1 MKDRSEL
8 LALLLPLAALTWV
21 LVHGG
26 QLSGVPEP
34 DDPTLAGEP
43 TADREQALALL
54 HVHVGAEVRQDA
66 RREVRLGGV
75 ARRVGVVLL
84 GIPLLLGDP
93 IFPPHKPTNVPTP
106 GNIVYG

>member
-1 MKDRSEL
+1 L
-8 LALLLPLAALTWV
+8 VVALLT
-21 LVHGG
+21 
-26 QLSGVPEP
+26 
-34 DDPTLAGEP
+34 
-43 TADREQALALL
+43 
-54 HVHVGAEVRQDA
+54 HVAFRSLGDA